1 MGPVHASDA
10 RRRPNNAHVLH
21 YGEHEDPCKMAYS
34 RFALTRRHCVPCEG
48 KQIKARTHMLSDC
61 VSDIMSWP
69 VGNTQRACSWRA
81 AAAGA
86 ARRVACGIGAG
97 AAHLSA
103 VKEDREEVEAPLSGA
118 LARLGLEPSSHHH
131 SCRCSC
137 RSSLCWQS
145 MRSSGTARMATRAA
159 SGRAAAEPR
168 AKTAR
173 TTAAAACTCES
184 RDHGQSLN
192 CRWQ

>member
-1 MGPVHASDA
+1 MYMSHV
-10 RRRPNNAHVLH
+10 HVLH

-131 SCRCSC
+131 SCRCIMRQQPVLAKHAEQWNGEDGNQGSIRKSC
-137 RSSLCWQS
+137 
-145 MRSSGTARMATRAA
+145 
-159 SGRAAAEPR
+159 GRASSEDC
-168 AKTAR
+168 KNDG
-173 TTAAAACTCES
+173 S
-184 RDHGQSLN
+184 SSMHL
-192 CRWQ
+192 